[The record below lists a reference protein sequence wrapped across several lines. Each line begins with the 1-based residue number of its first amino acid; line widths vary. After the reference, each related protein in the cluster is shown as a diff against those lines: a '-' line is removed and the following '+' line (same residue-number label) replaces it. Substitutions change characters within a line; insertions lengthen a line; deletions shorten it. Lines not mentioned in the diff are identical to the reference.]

1 MSFKS
6 LVIELVAA
14 IALFNLCLEN
24 YGAEGINHRK
34 ISKKEDMEF
43 DRQLKILNKP
53 PVKTIRT
60 EFGDVYDC
68 INIYKQP
75 AFDHPLL
82 RNHKIQMQPNLIHG
96 EQGDEPNPGMFSSVD
111 RYKFEGCPPETVPIR
126 RTTKKDLIN
135 AKNHFQWMKQR
146 HYVAVQPNPKKIFYG
161 ARARLSVTN
170 PTVQSSQLSTS
181 QIWIMNGPRENLN
194 SIEVGWA
201 VYPELFGDNR
211 TRVFGLWTADGYKE
225 KGCFNTLCEGFVQV
239 HPEYFFGEPLREG
252 TYGKEQRGFDFSVH
266 RGSDGKWWF
275 IDGRDKATI
284 GYWPP
289 EIFTHL
295 KNPATVVEFGGSAGA
310 DPGKPYP
317 PMGYGRLPVFD
328 SRITSCMLQMKVVAE
343 QDGFFEDFDWWDVQ
357 IRRDT
362 NPSCYDIIFPGEY
375 LLSGLIMLFGGPGGG
390 DCH

>member
-43 DRQLKILNKP
+43 DKQLKILNKP

-96 EQGDEPNPGMFSSVD
+96 EQAVEPNRDMYSSAD
-111 RYKFEGCPPETVPIR
+111 RYKFERCPPETVPIQ

-135 AKNHFQWMKQR
+135 AKNLFPRMKPR
-146 HYVAVQPNPKKIFYG
+146 HYVAVQPDPEKVFYG
-161 ARARLSVTN
+161 AKARLSVTN
-170 PTVQSSQLSTS
+170 PTVQSSQFSTS
-181 QIWIMNGPRENLN
+181 QIWIMNGPDEELN
-194 SIEVGWA
+194 SIEFGWA

-211 TRVFGLWTADGYKE
+211 TRVFGLWTADGFKE
-225 KGCFNTLCEGFVQV
+225 KGCFNMMCPGFVQV
-239 HPEYFFGEPLREG
+239 HDTHSFGEPLREG
-252 TYGKEQRGFDFSVH
+252 TYGKEQRGFDFSVQ
-266 RGSDGKWWF
+266 RDSKGNWWF
-275 IDGRDKATI
+275 INGRDNAKI
-284 GYWPP
+284 GYWAN
-289 EIFTHL
+289 EFFTHL
-295 KNPATVVEFGGSAGA
+295 KNDATMVLFGGSAGA

-317 PMGYGRLPVFD
+317 PMGYGRLPIFD
-328 SRITSCMLQMKVVAE
+328 SRITSCMLQMKVISE
-343 QDGFFEDFDWWDVQ
+343 EGGNFEDFDWWDVE
-357 IRRDT
+357 IRKDT
-362 NPSCYDIIFPGEY
+362 KPSCYDIIFPGEY